1 MPCCVLRIDGAEFDP
16 DSFLATSNFVADT
29 IYRRGESR
37 RGNSTYTASGFTV
50 LVNDVGGHNH
60 EEQVQE
66 AIRYLHAHRD
76 ALARLMNH
84 PGVTMLLDFGCDFPV
99 EQLAG
104 RYYRLP

>member
-1 MPCCVLRIDGAEFDP
+1 M
-16 DSFLATSNFVADT
+16 
-29 IYRRGESR
+29 
-37 RGNSTYTASGFTV
+37 
-50 LVNDVGGHNH
+50 VNDVGGHNH

-104 RYYRLP
+104 RYYRLPLSLLELCAQFGIEIELSVYATR